1 MGLRAHWKLRQ
12 KYGVKCADVW
22 YKEDPDKVRVLEYGD
37 LVERSVETTQ
47 KIEHKRLDITLVDRA
62 AQCLGIGP

>member
-22 YKEDPDKVRVLEYGD
+22 YKEDPDKVRVLEMGIW
-37 LVERSVETTQ
+37 RSGGE
-47 KIEHKRLDITLVDRA
+47 E
-62 AQCLGIGP
+62 C

>member
-1 MGLRAHWKLRQ
+1 M
-12 KYGVKCADVW
+12 
-22 YKEDPDKVRVLEYGD
+22 
-37 LVERSVETTQ
+37 ERSVETTQ